1 MGTVTKVLMISLL
14 MVAGRVIAQPTTN
27 VLDAATR
34 KEAEA
39 TLARGMA
46 WLQTQQTADG
56 RIGTNE
62 HAAVTAMAIA
72 AIKAAGVRLQTS
84 RNSEQTTGET
94 LTNADG
100 FIHAFIIA
108 NATNGG
114 MARLNVTLCRNLLSL
129 PGANGK
135 PEQSNAWAYRDRDDS
150 SRAREFELREIAW
163 QKQRAELLQKGQDP
177 DRFRAAQLAQS
188 VAPSPALVAKPSQPK
203 PEPRRSRRGYGTMT
217 YDGMMRLLH
226 ETPQPNDPRVDAMLD
241 WAERGWSL
249 DVNPGRDTA
258 GLFYFW
264 QAMVKCLSV
273 SGEEEIVPLQGGAP
287 IRWREEY
294 VRKLISLQHVD
305 QEKKTGYWVNPDA
318 TYMENDPVLVTAYAM
333 LSLEAALGQK

>member
-1 MGTVTKVLMISLL
+1 MGSAVKVLSISL
-14 MVAGRVIAQPTTN
+14 MVAGLVAAQSATN

-39 TLARGMA
+39 TLARGVA
-46 WLQTQQTADG
+46 WLQSQQGADG

-62 HAAVTAMAIA
+62 HAAVTALALRA
-72 AIKAAGVRLQTS
+72 LRGSGVVVQGSGEKA
-84 RNSEQTTGET
+84 E
-94 LTNADG
+94 G
-100 FIHAFIIA
+100 FIRTFVAV

-114 MARLNVTLCRNLLSL
+114 MARLNVALCRNLLRL
-129 PGANGK
+129 PGAIG
-135 PEQSNAWAYRDRDDS
+135 PTEQSNAWAYRDRDDS

-163 QKQRAELLQKGQDP
+163 QKQRAEMLQKGEDP
-177 DRFRAAQLAQS
+177 DRFRAAQLALAVS
-188 VAPSPALVAKPSQPK
+188 PSPASVAKPSQPK

-226 ETPQPNDPRVDAMLD
+226 EDPQPNDPRVDAMLD

-249 DVNPGRDTA
+249 ETNPGRDTA

-264 QAMVKCLSV
+264 QAMVKCLAV
-273 SGEEEIVPLQGGAP
+273 SGEETIVPLQGGAS
-287 IRWREEY
+287 IHWREEF
-294 VRKLISLQHVD
+294 VKKLISLQHVD
-305 QEKKTGYWVNPDA
+305 AQKKTGYWINENP

-333 LSLEAALGQK
+333 LSLEAALGRQ